1 MSISICVSLIF
12 FVLVTSFSDAFA
24 PPSSPIRTLLPLL
37 ASKESL
43 QLTTNLSPAEI
54 GNLATTP
61 NHSELKSGT
70 WVEYIPAEKTCVR
83 YIVEGG
89 GSIALTSANG
99 ETIRRRISP
108 GSLVEI
114 KGDGGESQLVWDVD
128 DEMVLLYSGEPFN
141 ELQQVAIGLLGLLGL
156 LIGAGHI

>member
-1 MSISICVSLIF
+1 M
-12 FVLVTSFSDAFA
+12 
-24 PPSSPIRTLLPLL
+24 
-37 ASKESL
+37 
-43 QLTTNLSPAEI
+43 
-54 GNLATTP
+54 
-61 NHSELKSGT
+61 
-70 WVEYIPAEKTCVR
+70 
-83 YIVEGG
+83 EGG